1 MRVRAV
7 VFVAVLSTTLG
18 LPALACSICGC
29 DPAAGTLGLDRPSA
43 SSLRLAI
50 EDRYLAKESGTAGKA
65 ESEREDRLLLRAQFR
80 HGRFHRVRLRKHR
93 LCADER
99 LAVAGGR
106 TSSEVQV
113 R

>member
-7 VFVAVLSTTLG
+7 VFVAVLSIPALLG

-50 EDRYLAKESGTAGKA
+50 EDRYLAKESWTAGKA

-99 LAVAGGR
+99 
-106 TSSEVQV
+106 
-113 R
+113 